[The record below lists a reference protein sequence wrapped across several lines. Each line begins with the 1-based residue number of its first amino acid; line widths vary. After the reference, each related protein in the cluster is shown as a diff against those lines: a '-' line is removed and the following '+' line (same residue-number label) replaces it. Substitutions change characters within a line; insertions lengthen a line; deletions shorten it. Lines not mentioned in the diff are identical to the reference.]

1 MKNLQTLKINPL
13 FIAFFVAL
21 APFTNQS
28 LSYFFHINSYFLS
41 ISLLMLAFIGII
53 NKQISIRKPFLTRI
67 FLILIIFSIYIV
79 TSNSNLEEAIFYL
92 LLFINFTLFY
102 SIITIYNTKKYEH
115 NNNHLQKISIIPII
129 LFTCFILLMEKD
141 GIILNIKNSSRMAI
155 DGSVLGL
162 SMVLASAAFIC
173 FYKYRIIKNKYLIV
187 IFITL
192 IILNI
197 LFFKTKGPLLAL
209 FVTILLIDNLK
220 LKEYFLLSTV
230 IIFAFYFLT
239 YVRTSGLESI
249 AIRLVLYA
257 NTIQNIL
264 SDGFVFNLFK
274 KPDLLFH
281 NWIFEMYWRINI
293 FVFPF
298 IICCMWTFINLRKF
312 SINAY
317 LMGIVLISG
326 LFSFELDV
334 VVYSAL
340 TFMMAAIIDRQNQYI
355 LEVSKVD

>member
-1 MKNLQTLKINPL
+1 M
-13 FIAFFVAL
+13 
-21 APFTNQS
+21 
-28 LSYFFHINSYFLS
+28 
-41 ISLLMLAFIGII
+41 
-53 NKQISIRKPFLTRI
+53 NKHKKL
-67 FLILIIFSIYIV
+67 LIIF
-79 TSNSNLEEAIFYL
+79 A
-92 LLFINFTLFY
+92 
-102 SIITIYNTKKYEH
+102 
-115 NNNHLQKISIIPII
+115 
-129 LFTCFILLMEKD
+129 
-141 GIILNIKNSSRMAI
+141 
-155 DGSVLGL
+155 SVLALWVTFGHRL
-162 SMVLASAAFIC
+162 AFHNETLYSFDGCPWLDPGATRWGNASAAKI
-173 FYKYRIIKNKYLIV
+173 
-187 IFITL
+187 
-192 IILNI
+192 
-197 LFFKTKGPLLAL
+197 
-209 FVTILLIDNLK
+209 
-220 LKEYFLLSTV
+220 
-230 IIFAFYFLT
+230 
-239 YVRTSGLESI
+239 
-249 AIRLVLYA
+249 
-257 NTIQNIL
+257 IQNIL